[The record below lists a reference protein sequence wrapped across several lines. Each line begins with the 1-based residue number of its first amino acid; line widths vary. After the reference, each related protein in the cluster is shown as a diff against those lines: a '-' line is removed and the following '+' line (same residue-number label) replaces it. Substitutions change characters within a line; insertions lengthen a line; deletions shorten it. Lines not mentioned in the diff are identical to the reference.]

1 MPQEEMPREKL
12 QHLGRSSL
20 SDEELIAIFLRTGV
34 QGCNVMQ
41 LAHDMLEK
49 VDFSLGKLVDMEVD
63 EIRRLVKGIGLA
75 KACTLAAVFEL
86 GKRAAKASLKRPELS
101 HPRLVYDHMIEV
113 LRSERQEHI
122 FALNLNA
129 RNELIKTTDIGMG
142 TLTRVVVHPRDVFR
156 DAINYGASRIV
167 LVHNH
172 PSGNPQPSP
181 LDEELTTSIAK
192 AGDVLHIPLMD
203 HVIIGYGSEKIEA
216 NYYSFRFAGKL
227 GEET

>member
-75 KACTLAAVFEL
+75 KACTLAAVL
-86 GKRAAKASLKRPELS
+86 SWASARQRP
-101 HPRLVYDHMIEV
+101 R
-113 LRSERQEHI
+113 
-122 FALNLNA
+122 
-129 RNELIKTTDIGMG
+129 
-142 TLTRVVVHPRDVFR
+142 
-156 DAINYGASRIV
+156 
-167 LVHNH
+167 
-172 PSGNPQPSP
+172 
-181 LDEELTTSIAK
+181 
-192 AGDVLHIPLMD
+192 
-203 HVIIGYGSEKIEA
+203 
-216 NYYSFRFAGKL
+216 
-227 GEET
+227 